1 MTRLALSLLAVAV
14 LSMPP
19 GARGATWTE
28 GTNYVRVAPPQ
39 QTTVATGKVEVMEV
53 FSYGCPACNVFQ
65 PVMEKLRGALPPNA
79 QLTFLP
85 AAFNP
90 QEDWPM
96 FQRAFFAAQAL
107 GIVERTHQAMFDA
120 VWKTG
125 ELGIMAPGSNRL
137 KEPLP
142 SIADAARFY
151 ARVAGVDP
159 QKFLSMANS
168 FGVDSKIRAADA
180 QILAMHVD
188 ATPTLIVNGKYRVI
202 RDSLQTND
210 QLIELVKYL
219 VAKESGA

>member
-1 MTRLALSLLAVAV
+1 MLIGLL
-14 LSMPP
+14 
-19 GARGATWTE
+19 
-28 GTNYVRVAPPQ
+28 Y
-39 QTTVATGKVEVMEV
+39 
-53 FSYGCPACNVFQ
+53 F
-65 PVMEKLRGALPPNA
+65 LPP
-79 QLTFLP
+79 T
-85 AAFNP
+85 
-90 QEDWPM
+90 
-96 FQRAFFAAQAL
+96 
-107 GIVERTHQAMFDA
+107 
-120 VWKTG
+120 
-125 ELGIMAPGSNRL
+125 
-137 KEPLP
+137 
-142 SIADAARFY
+142 IADAARFY